1 MFLTD
6 MSIDLIRG
14 AGQVTFTYLGPRLD
28 MFPTRDYSPGVS
40 DASAASLTGKRQSEQ
55 ANTEK

>member
-14 AGQVTFTYLGPRLD
+14 AGQVTFTYLGPGLD
-28 MFPTRDYSPGVS
+28 MFPTRDYSPAWRFRRVCRVA
-40 DASAASLTGKRQSEQ
+40 DWKAAE
-55 ANTEK
+55 